1 MLQRGI
7 ELQSLDAA
15 WVSSVSWYFLNVFGL
30 RSIYSLVLGENN
42 AADQSR
48 VMQEQM
54 SMQVR
59 YIHNNLIFFN
69 PHVSYPFLAAGGGNA
84 LSLKIIEDLIEI

>member
-1 MLQRGI
+1 MI
-7 ELQSLDAA
+7 SISL
-15 WVSSVSWYFLNVFGL
+15 VLYIYVHIVLY

-84 LSLKIIEDLIEI
+84 LSLKIIEDLI